1 MRGIEIHVGNRG
13 VRFVPPLQ
21 GWKTMILDV
30 FLGLRATRFTPGY
43 HIAGFQP
50 LPLGISQETT
60 Y

>member
-30 FLGLRATRFTPGY
+30 FLGLRATRSPQAITLRAFS
-43 HIAGFQP
+43 
-50 LPLGISQETT
+50 LCL
-60 Y
+60 